1 VNSNLDIWAIQ
12 TNKNELS
19 TSLNTLHQTDDIIVY
34 KNVIT
39 EFDIGSIPVKSR
51 EFDTIVSSEKNDFL
65 GLFMHGGAVTQEDI
79 ISYLDKLN
87 LKYTTITFA
96 PSINDCN
103 DLDIYREIWMIR
115 EKYVLMDALN
125 DSLEKDNN
133 TSFDYYPELPSNI
146 LLNYLTNNTSTSYPI
161 DGRIFKGALINNE
174 KVILFISQNDI
185 RNLKS
190 EDVISILDELEI
202 KYNILPNESFNIDS
216 LKTHKYTR

>member
-1 VNSNLDIWAIQ
+1 
-12 TNKNELS
+12 
-19 TSLNTLHQTDDIIVY
+19 
-34 KNVIT
+34 
-39 EFDIGSIPVKSR
+39 
-51 EFDTIVSSEKNDFL
+51 
-65 GLFMHGGAVTQEDI
+65 
-79 ISYLDKLN
+79 
-87 LKYTTITFA
+87 
-96 PSINDCN
+96 
-103 DLDIYREIWMIR
+103 MIR